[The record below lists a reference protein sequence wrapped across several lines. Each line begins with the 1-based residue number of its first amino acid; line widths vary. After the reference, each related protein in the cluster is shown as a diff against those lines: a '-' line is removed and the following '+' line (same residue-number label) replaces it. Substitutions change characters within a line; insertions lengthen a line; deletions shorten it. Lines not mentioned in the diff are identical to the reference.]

1 MIAYIRGKLAASSDE
16 HVWIEAGGIAYEI
29 SVHQRFLAGLPAP
42 GTEMIVYT
50 YYQVLENE
58 VRLYGFMSTGE
69 QELFKKIIGVSG
81 FGARGAMGILSAMNP
96 AEFVRAVI
104 SSDEKRLTTVPGIGK
119 KTAQRLL
126 FELKDR
132 LGGASESGGGLGP
145 ETAGAISASSNAEEL
160 LEALETLG
168 YSRSEVVGTVA
179 QVLNEAG
186 EGAGVEQAL
195 RLVLKRLA
203 R

>member
-1 MIAYIRGKLAASSDE
+1 MIAYIRGKLAASSED

-29 SVHQRFLAGLPAP
+29 SVHQRFLAGLPPP
-42 GTEMIVYT
+42 GSEITVYT

-58 VRLYGFMSTGE
+58 VRLYGFMSTSE

-81 FGARGAMGILSAMNP
+81 FGAKGAMSILSAMAP
-96 AEFVRAVI
+96 QDFVRAVL
-104 SSDEKRLTTVPGIGK
+104 SADEKRLTTVPGVGK

-132 LGGASESGGGLGP
+132 LGGALPGWPLEPAAALRG
-145 ETAGAISASSNAEEL
+145 SSVGEEL

-168 YSRSEVVGTVA
+168 YARSEVAGAVA